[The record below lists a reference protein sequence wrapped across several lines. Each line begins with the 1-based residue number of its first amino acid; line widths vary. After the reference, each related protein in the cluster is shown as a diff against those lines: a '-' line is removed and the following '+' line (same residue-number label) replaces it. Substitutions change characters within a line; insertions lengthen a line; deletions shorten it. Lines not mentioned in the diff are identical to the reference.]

1 MARFHGVW
9 PAMPSPLTEDFQVD
23 VEGTQKVTN
32 WLIEN
37 GVHGISALG
46 STGECA
52 GLSKQ
57 QRRQLLQATIEAA
70 DGRVPVM
77 GGANGTHFADVV
89 EDLMMC
95 AEVGAVAALT
105 PPPFYYPLEER
116 GVIDWFTALADES
129 PVPLFLYHIPRM
141 TKVPIS
147 IKAVAELAQHPNIAG
162 LKDSDG
168 QLAYFAE
175 VARIGNEVDDFSAF
189 TGSDAMLYPALCVG
203 GHGIIGANVNV
214 TPQTERDLYDAFMSG
229 DHEKANRLQREVI
242 RVAPVARGGN
252 FPAGIKASLAAR
264 GLCGPTM
271 TRPIPSFTAQE
282 VEELAGAMEQIGI
295 LERTAVVGD

>member
-1 MARFHGVW
+1 MARFHGIW
-9 PAMPSPLTEDFQVD
+9 PAMSSPLRPDYEVD
-23 VEGTQKVTN
+23 IEGTHKVVD

-52 GLSKQ
+52 GLSKR
-57 QRRQLLQATIEAA
+57 QRRDLLKATVEAA
-70 DGRVPVM
+70 AGRIPVM
-77 GGANGTHFADVV
+77 GGANGTHYADVV
-89 EDLMMC
+89 ADLEMC
-95 AEVGAVAALT
+95 GEVGAVGALT
-105 PPPFYYPLEER
+105 PPPFYYPLETR
-116 GVIDWFTALADES
+116 GVVDWFTSLADDS

-141 TKVPIS
+141 TKVAITVE
-147 IKAVAELAQHPNIAG
+147 AVNELARHDNIAG

-203 GHGIIGANVNV
+203 GHGIIGASVNV
-214 TPQTERDLYDAFMSG
+214 VPERERALWDAYQSG
-229 DHEKANRLQREVI
+229 ELGKANEIQQEIARMG
-242 RVAPVARGGN
+242 PVARVGN
-252 FPAGIKASLAAR
+252 FPAGIKGSLAAR

-271 TRPIPSFTAQE
+271 TRPIPSLTESE
-282 VEELAGAMEQIGI
+282 VASLRAAMIEAGI
-295 LERTAVVGD
+295 LQREAVPAD

>member
-1 MARFHGVW
+1 RCWGSGPSYPQTGLSLLPVPSSLTHPSSLVPNPCPCATIHPSNQTGTRKDGLMARFHGVW
-9 PAMPSPLTEDFQVD
+9 PAMPSPVTEDFQVD

-52 GLSKQ
+52 GLSRQ
-57 QRRQLLQATIEAA
+57 QRRQLLQATVEAA

-95 AEVGAVAALT
+95 AEVGAVGALT

-116 GVIDWFTALADES
+116 GVIDWFTSLADES

-147 IKAVAELAQHPNIAG
+147 IKAVEELAQHPNIAG

-168 QLAYFAE
+168 QL
-175 VARIGNEVDDFSAF
+175 
-189 TGSDAMLYPALCVG
+189 
-203 GHGIIGANVNV
+203 
-214 TPQTERDLYDAFMSG
+214 
-229 DHEKANRLQREVI
+229 
-242 RVAPVARGGN
+242 
-252 FPAGIKASLAAR
+252 
-264 GLCGPTM
+264 
-271 TRPIPSFTAQE
+271 
-282 VEELAGAMEQIGI
+282 
-295 LERTAVVGD
+295 

>member
-1 MARFHGVW
+1 MARFHGIW
-9 PAMPSPLTEDFQVD
+9 PAMPSPLTEDFEVD
-23 VEGTQKVTN
+23 VEGTHNVVN

-52 GLSKQ
+52 GLSKG
-57 QRRQLLQATIEAA
+57 QRRDLLKATLDAA
-70 DGRVPVM
+70 AGRVPVM
-77 GGANGTHFADVV
+77 GGANGTHFNDVLADL
-89 EDLMMC
+89 EMC
-95 AEVGAVAALT
+95 GEVGAVGALT
-105 PPPFYYPLEER
+105 PPPFYYPLETR
-116 GVIDWFTALADES
+116 GVIDWFTQLADAS

-141 TKVPIS
+141 TKVAIS
-147 IKAVAELAQHPNIAG
+147 VEAVAERARHDNIVG

-168 QLAYFAE
+168 QLAYFSE

-203 GHGIIGANVNV
+203 GHGIIGAHVNV
-214 TPQTERDLYDAFMSG
+214 VPATERAIYDAYQAG
-229 DHEKANRLQREVI
+229 DLDQALTLQRDVVRTGPVP
-242 RVAPVARGGN
+242 RVGN

-271 TRPIPSFTAQE
+271 SRPIPSLSDLE
-282 VEELAGAMEQIGI
+282 VAGLKVAMAEAGI
-295 LERTAVVGD
+295 LQREAVPAD

>member
-1 MARFHGVW
+1 MARFHGIW
-9 PAMPSPLTEDFQVD
+9 PAMPSPLTEDFEVD
-23 VEGTQKVTN
+23 ADGTANVVK

-57 QRRQLLQATIEAA
+57 QRRDLLKATIDAA

-77 GGANGTHFADVV
+77 GGANGTHYRDVV
-89 EDLMMC
+89 ADLEMC
-95 AEVGAVAALT
+95 GELSAVGALT
-105 PPPFYYPLEER
+105 PPPFYYPLETR
-116 GVIDWFTALADES
+116 GVVDWFTSLADES

-141 TKVPIS
+141 TKVAITVE
-147 IKAVAELAQHPNIAG
+147 AVNELARHDNIAG

-203 GHGIIGANVNV
+203 GHGIIGASVNV
-214 TPQTERDLYDAFMSG
+214 VPERERALWDAYQSG
-229 DHEKANRLQREVI
+229 ELGKANEIQQEIARMG
-242 RVAPVARGGN
+242 PVARVGN
-252 FPAGIKASLAAR
+252 FPAGIKGSLAAR

-271 TRPIPSFTAQE
+271 TRPIPSLTESE
-282 VEELAGAMEQIGI
+282 VASLRAAMIEAGI
-295 LERTAVVGD
+295 LQREAVPAD

>member
-1 MARFHGVW
+1 MARFHGIW
-9 PAMPSPLTEDFQVD
+9 PAMPSPLTEDFEVD
-23 VEGTQKVTN
+23 AEGTANIVN

-57 QRRQLLQATIEAA
+57 QRRDLLKATIDAS

-77 GGANGTHFADVV
+77 GGANGTHFRDVIADL
-89 EDLMMC
+89 EMC
-95 AEVGAVAALT
+95 GEVGAVGALT
-105 PPPFYYPLEER
+105 PPPFYYPLETR
-116 GVIDWFTALADES
+116 GVIDWFTSLADES

-141 TKVPIS
+141 TKVAITVE
-147 IKAVAELAQHPNIAG
+147 AVEELARHDNIVG

-168 QLAYFAE
+168 QLAYFSE

-189 TGSDAMLYPALCVG
+189 TGSDALLYPALCVG
-203 GHGIIGANVNV
+203 GHGIIGAHVNV
-214 TPQTERDLYDAFMSG
+214 VPDVERAIYDAFKAG
-229 DHEKANRLQREVI
+229 DHAKAVTLQRDVVRTGPVP
-242 RVAPVARGGN
+242 RVGN
-252 FPAGIKASLAAR
+252 FPAGIKGSLAAR

-271 TRPIPSFTAQE
+271 SRPIPSLTASE
-282 VEELAGAMEQIGI
+282 VSDLRSAMTEAGI
-295 LERTAVVGD
+295 LQREAVPAD